1 MAVPANAPAAVTIGE
16 DTSSP
21 GPTAPGACG
30 IPSGCT
36 YANLEHPTRQ
46 LAVPFDG
53 VIVRWRVQGG
63 GSPVPFTPRVVRP
76 LPGGSFVGAGTGA
89 PETIVGGA
97 ERTIPTRLP
106 VKAGDLFGLDVA
118 DGGAIRAYNP
128 LPGARFAGWFMPL
141 LADGG
146 TGQLPNSISS
156 PSWSLI
162 YNADVEPDCDGDG
175 FGDETQDSD
184 VSQCAKR
191 ASMKVRGRV
200 KVKSA
205 GDGRFTVLTG
215 IDASCPPAAGGN
227 CTGLATVKRASGAS
241 RLASHSL
248 APKKLGAKKL
258 SVAVGRTVRVKVK
271 LTGKASEAL
280 REEGVIRAKVAVRLS
295 SPADALAAT
304 SSRSTKLKAPGG

>member
-1 MAVPANAPAAVTIGE
+1 MASLRSPRTLLAALAILTAMAVPTSAPAAVTIGE

-36 YANLEHPTRQ
+36 YANLQHPTRQ

-128 LPGARFAGWFMPL
+128 LPGARFAGWFAPL

-175 FGDETQDSD
+175 FGDETQDR
-184 VSQCAKR
+184 CP
-191 ASMKVRGRV
+191 
-200 KVKSA
+200 
-205 GDGRFTVLTG
+205 T
-215 IDASCPPAAGGN
+215 DAS
-227 CTGLATVKRASGAS
+227 TQ
-241 RLASHSL
+241 
-248 APKKLGAKKL
+248 APCARTLTLDAKKN
-258 SVAVGRTVRVKVK
+258 RVERGKKVK
-271 LTGKASEAL
+271 LSGQLDAPGSEAACESDQTMEL
-280 REEGVIRAKVAVRLS
+280 QRKRPRRADFATIEQLQTDTAGSFSTREKVKKTFKYRVQVGEGPTCAAEVSNTERVK
-295 SPADALAAT
+295 AL
-304 SSRSTKLKAPGG
+304 K